1 MRGQIL
7 LKALEILQEGIT
19 TQMDFFEAVLTS
31 GYGASMGKIDYE
43 YNKIRRASQSRKDN
57 LKKIQERKRRLQLFI
72 SQMKHDGL
80 IEETGAGTVKLKI
93 SRKGEL
99 KLKELKNRLPGRH
112 YQKESQKTTV
122 IISFDIPEKL
132 RRKRNWLRAVI
143 KNLGFNMVHQSVWIG
158 KVKIPEQFIR
168 DLEELK
174 ILEFVEIFEIS
185 LFGTLKK
192 L

>member
-1 MRGQIL
+1 MRGKIL
-7 LKALEILQEGIT
+7 LKALEILKDRVIN
-19 TQMDFFEAVLTS
+19 QMDFFEAVLTS
-31 GYGASMGKIDYE
+31 GYGASMSKIDYE

-122 IISFDIPEKL
+122 IISFLTNFSFDI
-132 RRKRNWLRAVI
+132 
-143 KNLGFNMVHQSVWIG
+143 
-158 KVKIPEQFIR
+158 
-168 DLEELK
+168 
-174 ILEFVEIFEIS
+174 
-185 LFGTLKK
+185 
-192 L
+192 

>member
-99 KLKELKNRLPGRH
+99 KLKELPEGEPKNNS
-112 YQKESQKTTV
+112 YYK
-122 IISFDIPEKL
+122 F
-132 RRKRNWLRAVI
+132 
-143 KNLGFNMVHQSVWIG
+143 
-158 KVKIPEQFIR
+158 
-168 DLEELK
+168 
-174 ILEFVEIFEIS
+174 
-185 LFGTLKK
+185 
-192 L
+192 